1 MLCRWTSSRSSSSV
15 ISGSG
20 LRSRPGPAKSSPS
33 PEAPTIVNVATWVPS
48 RAAAC
53 APTIEPKEK
62 PTMCTGSA
70 RPSSPS
76 MPEAMI
82 VPLMRTRSS
91 TGSVTGGRPE
101 SPIPGRSAANTR

>member
-1 MLCRWTSSRSSSSV
+1 M
-15 ISGSG
+15 
-20 LRSRPGPAKSSPS
+20 
-33 PEAPTIVNVATWVPS
+33 NVSTWVPS

-62 PTMCTGSA
+62 PTTWTGSD

-76 MPEAMI
+76 TPEAMI
-82 VPLMRTRSS
+82 VPLSRTRSS

-101 SPIPGRSAANTR
+101 SPMPGRSAANTR